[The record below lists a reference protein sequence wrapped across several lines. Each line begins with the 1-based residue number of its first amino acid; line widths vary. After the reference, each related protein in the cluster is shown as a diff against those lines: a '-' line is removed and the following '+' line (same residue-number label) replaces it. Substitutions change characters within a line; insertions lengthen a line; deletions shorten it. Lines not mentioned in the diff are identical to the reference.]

1 MWYLHIFVF
10 ACVCRYAIY
19 INTYIIIKNS
29 FRLFRLIENFATS
42 EWEQDFATEPIWDL
56 INSLDPNIHV
66 TFGKISEN
74 IDIFDVNDSI
84 EKNKPNFESL

>member
-1 MWYLHIFVF
+1 M
-10 ACVCRYAIY
+10 CRYAIC

-74 IDIFDVNDSI
+74 IDIFDVNNSI